1 MLYNNLIYF
10 LVVIFIFSTNTPA
23 AKPLL
28 PPILTLAAFVASV
41 WGFSRIA
48 SRMFTRSA
56 SGSTAY
62 FSVEKKL
69 SILAVL
75 VFMGFV
81 YLLDLKYYLDPLSL
95 GGSLPVLADIAG
107 LGCFFL
113 LLILMW
119 RAARLRYQ
127 QIFQRSYAPW
137 AFVWSNFKA
146 NLPIILPW
154 LILSLVFDALL
165 ALPFPELVKAL
176 RSPWGDL
183 ILFILFLFFL
193 VLAFPPLV
201 RSLWGCTPLPPG
213 PLRDR
218 VLAFCRAQ
226 GFYSEIY
233 TWPLFEGQVLTAGI
247 MGIVP
252 KLRYLMVTPA
262 LVEILSEDELDS
274 VLAHEIGH
282 VKHLHLVLYIA
293 LFLGFSLFAGAVA
306 KPLPH
311 LILSSDLFYDI
322 LPRLPFAPENLLG
335 LLVTAPLLLLLLI
348 YFRFVFGY
356 FIRNFERQADAFVFR
371 ALGSSQ
377 SLIRSFEKIALCSG
391 GNRDEKNWHH
401 FGIGE
406 RIDFLKRCEQDRN
419 LVLQHGRKLR
429 LSLFCYG
436 VCVGLTL
443 LVAQRIDVSNLSEGY
458 ELRYAEAVLLQKV
471 RQEPENSLWLMYLG
485 DFLQSRKMERKAVDA
500 YEKALQLTPKSAEI
514 NNNLAWLLV
523 TAQDKAIRDPQR
535 ALALARTAALL
546 KENGYIFDTLATTY
560 WANGLV
566 EEAVAAQIK
575 AIRLDPDNR
584 AYYQNQLEKFRK
596 QRWGE

>member
-226 GFYSEIY
+226 GFHSEIY